1 MVYLVPTAMT
11 AKNAAE
17 GITGVVRTY
26 ELLDR
31 IRLGRDF
38 AVRDDQLDFSLFL
51 DAARIARVKRIRLT
65 LLDTGRFGFVELE
78 WLLAEGV
85 RLCTS
90 DEARP
95 RPEELL
101 RLLGAARR
109 GRVRAAYLQRGRL
122 PAVRAEGTMS
132 VPDLQELGQAGL
144 DVHVSNLDEPRDLA
158 ALAEVVPFVREGGG
172 FFVYYHHGRVED
184 GLVALA
190 ACGAWSHLVDRLL
203 DEAADGET
211 LLAWARAAKGGGA
224 GAVLHVERGLTL
236 ETLQRLQ
243 AAGAYLIF
251 KTPPSDRLS
260 RLRPLEAAASRRKLP
275 PRAFYLDTTLLP

>member
-1 MVYLVPTAMT
+1 MVYLVSTAMT

-95 RPEELL
+95 R
-101 RLLGAARR
+101 RR
-109 GRVRAAYLQRGRL
+109 SSSACWGRPPNASSRL
-122 PAVRAEGTMS
+122 PAARSPPRGRAEGTMS

-190 ACGAWSHLVDRLL
+190 VCGAWSHLVDRPL

-260 RLRPLEAAASRRKLP
+260 RLRPLEAAARRRKLP